1 MSQFL
6 LPERHPVRDFFV
18 LDPLDV
24 APRSD
29 MASMEHPIYSL
40 STKPET
46 RVLKYT
52 HGENSLEIIPSAIG
66 LPTVFD
72 KDLLIY
78 CISRLV
84 AMKNDG
90 REIGPCIR
98 LTTHDLLVQTNR
110 PTNDLG
116 YERIDPALTR
126 LKGVQIKTNIM
137 TGGKMVTRGFG
148 LIDDYEYNR
157 KGMFAKR
164 LEFLEM
170 TLSKWVFQAIEA
182 CDVLPISRN
191 YFRLRRPLD
200 RRIYELARKH
210 CGQQN
215 HWRISFDVLQK
226 KAGSNS
232 PAKKFSWYLRH
243 LVETNH
249 LPDYTMTLEEDQA
262 VFWRREGQG
271 AISAARPGFIP
282 AAGAHARQMASTA
295 FAPMSASTGERRI
308 TVPQEA
314 IERLPE
320 LAPRWDKYYLENAYK
335 NWAKDKEPAFNEGAR
350 FCSWVKKVTK
360 GMPPP

>member
-46 RVLKYT
+46 RILKYT

-84 AMKNDG
+84 AMKDDG

-116 YERIDPALTR
+116 YERIDPALAR
-126 LKGVQIKTNIM
+126 LKGVQIRTNIM
-137 TGGKMVTRGFG
+137 TGGKMVTKGFG

-232 PAKKFSWYLRH
+232 PAKKFSWYLRR

-249 LPDYTMTLEEDQA
+249 LPDYTATLEEDQA
-262 VFWRREGQG
+262 VFWRRAGQG
-271 AISAARPGFIP
+271 GTLQAGAPVAISSSQIRKLVDEPVTSAKVP
-282 AAGAHARQMASTA
+282 AAS
-295 FAPMSASTGERRI
+295 PRRI
-308 TVPQEA
+308 MVSQKAIDRLYDIVPG
-314 IERLPE
+314 
-320 LAPRWDKYYLENAYK
+320 WDKYMLEHAYAA
-335 NWAKDKEPAFNEGAR
+335 WAADKDPARDEDAR
-350 FCSWVKKVTK
+350 FLSWVKSYTK
-360 GMPPP
+360 KKPAP

>member
-29 MASMEHPIYSL
+29 MASMEHPIFSL

-46 RVLKYT
+46 RALTYS
-52 HGENSLEIIPSAIG
+52 HGENSLEIIPSVLG

-84 AMKNDG
+84 SMKDDG

-116 YERIDPALTR
+116 YERIGPALAR
-126 LKGVQIKTNIM
+126 LKGVQIRTNIM
-137 TGGKMVTRGFG
+137 TGGKMVTKGFG

-182 CDVLPISRN
+182 CDVLPISRS

-200 RRIYELARKH
+200 RRVYELARKH

-215 HWRISFDVLQK
+215 HWRISLDVLQK
-226 KAGSNS
+226 KVGSNS
-232 PAKKFSWYLRH
+232 PAKKFSWYLRR
-243 LVETNH
+243 LAETNH

-262 VFWRREGQG
+262 VFWRRAGQG
-271 AISAARPGFIP
+271 AGTHKPSAFSSVG
-282 AAGAHARQMASTA
+282 AATAS
-295 FAPMSASTGERRI
+295 PEPVVERRI
-308 TVPQEA
+308 MVSSQA
-314 IERLPE
+314 IERLYDI
-320 LAPRWDKYYLENAYK
+320 APGWDKYLLENSYIA
-335 NWAKDKEPAFNEGAR
+335 WAKDKEQARNEDAR
-350 FCSWVKKVTK
+350 FLSWVSSYTK
-360 GMPPP
+360 NKPSP

>member
-1 MSQFL
+1 MEKVPV
-6 LPERHPVRDFFV
+6 PEDANSGAR
-18 LDPLDV
+18 
-24 APRSD
+24 A
-29 MASMEHPIYSL
+29 
-40 STKPET
+40 
-46 RVLKYT
+46 LKYT
-52 HGENSLEIIPSAIG
+52 HGGNSLEIIPSVEG

-84 AMKNDG
+84 AMKNAG

-110 PTNDLG
+110 PTNNLG
-116 YERIDPALTR
+116 YERIEPALVR

-137 TGGKMVTRGFG
+137 SGGEMVTRGFG

-182 CDVLPISRN
+182 CDVLPISRS

-232 PAKKFSWYLRH
+232 PPKKFSWYLRH

-262 VFWRREGQG
+262 VFWRRAGEGNHEQKPKPF
-271 AISAARPGFIP
+271 AVSP
-282 AAGAHARQMASTA
+282 AVDQ
-295 FAPMSASTGERRI
+295 APATEHERRI
-308 TVPQEA
+308 MISSRA
-314 IERLPE
+314 IEQAREIVAEHRLD
-320 LAPRWDKYYLENAYK
+320 LYWLENQYIEWAVKLNEPVK
-335 NWAKDKEPAFNEGAR
+335 NVDAHFLSFAR
-350 FCSWVKKVTK
+350 SVVKKIDSRT
-360 GMPPP
+360 